1 MEQTTS
7 LEITSD
13 PSNAR
18 EIILE
23 IIKAFR
29 RTPAEK
35 PSSRAMALAI
45 TKLEE
50 ARFWLGEALYGS
62 DISHP

>member
-1 MEQTTS
+1 MEQETH

-23 IIKAFR
+23 IIKAFKR
-29 RTPAEK
+29 DPEGRL
-35 PSSRAMALAI
+35 PSREIALAV
-45 TKLEE
+45 TKLQE
-50 ARFWLGEALYGS
+50 ARFWLGEALYGE
-62 DISHP
+62 IKC